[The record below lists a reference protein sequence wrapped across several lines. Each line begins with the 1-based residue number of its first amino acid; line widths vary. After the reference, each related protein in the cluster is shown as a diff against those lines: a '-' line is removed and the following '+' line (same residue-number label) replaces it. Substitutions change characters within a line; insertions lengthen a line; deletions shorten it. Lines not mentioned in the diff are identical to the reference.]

1 MANSD
6 LPPRTTDILSA
17 GLDAGVAIAIIV
29 IYFCLQFPRN
39 GAIGAST
46 IQAWWG
52 NTVMT
57 NTADYGPD
65 GGGVALSAAPAGGTF
80 G

>member
-1 MANSD
+1 M
-6 LPPRTTDILSA
+6 
-17 GLDAGVAIAIIV
+17 GVAVSIIF

-39 GAIGAST
+39 GTIGLTT
-46 IQAWWG
+46 IQSWWG

-57 NTADYGPD
+57 NTADFGD
-65 GGGVALSAAPAGGTF
+65 GGGGTPLSPVAPGATF

>member
-1 MANSD
+1 M
-6 LPPRTTDILSA
+6 
-17 GLDAGVAIAIIV
+17 